1 MTGLLEKTD
10 AFAIPEADGGRYPHV
25 YVYLRSLSVPADV
38 IKGLVT
44 DKILYQDVTHRAVFI
59 TPVGDYLEAWD
70 TTTGAEPKGITLSKA
85 DAPGYWYY
93 LPAGNATPVR
103 AVYVLSSAV
112 DAVRLYAKHRDNGM
126 TVPAAY
132 VSVGPAD
139 NQTSIDRLVA
149 KFGRRVVLMTD
160 GCQYAT

>member
-1 MTGLLEKTD
+1 MTGLSERLAD

-25 YVYLRSLSVPADV
+25 YVYLRSLSVPAKI

-44 DKILYQDVTHRAVFI
+44 DKILYQDVAHRAVFI
-59 TPVGDYLEAWD
+59 TPARDYLEAWD
-70 TTTGAEPKGITLSKA
+70 TTTGANPKGIALSRE

-93 LPAGNATPVR
+93 LPAGSATPVK
-103 AVYVLSSAV
+103 AVYVLNSAI
-112 DAVRLYAKHRDNGM
+112 DAIMLYAKHRDNGI

-139 NQTSIDRLVA
+139 NEKSVHHLIG
-149 KFGRRVVLMTD
+149 KFGRRVVLM
-160 GCQYAT
+160 AS